1 MIGLAG
7 RVVDVTMLV
16 LTPDPPEIKVRSNG
30 VGSAGCPLRG
40 VQNGFL
46 SSMFLYEEHG
56 SAQLFSVAF
65 LCVCGTGLSNWRRW
79 LGRDGVGLGS
89 SPTAIALFLW

>member
-1 MIGLAG
+1 M
-7 RVVDVTMLV
+7 VDVTMLV

-46 SSMFLYEEHG
+46 SSMFLTRG
-56 SAQLFSVAF
+56 DIAQITNAE
-65 LCVCGTGLSNWRRW
+65 LSKNQARST
-79 LGRDGVGLGS
+79 LHHAEPS
-89 SPTAIALFLW
+89 